1 MFSATPRGARLARR
15 LAGQQL
21 DEWGFPHGC
30 ELSDRAVSI
39 VAELASN
46 AVTHGRVPGRDFGLA
61 LLLRGELLRIEVA
74 DAGGE
79 RRPGT
84 RGGAGYGLLLV
95 AALADA
101 WGVRDREIGKIVW
114 AEVSGM
120 KGWVEE

>member
-30 ELSDRAVSI
+30 ALSDSAASI
-39 VAELASN
+39 VAELVSN

-79 RRPGT
+79 RRPGVP
-84 RGGAGYGLLLV
+84 GGAGYGLLLV